1 MRITKRQLKRII
13 KEEKAKILAEEKV
26 RKIVR
31 EKLAESYGVT
41 SPKRRKLV
49 EFFGLFG
56 GGSDKTVKMLNDVVN
71 DMGDLEAE
79 VRNSVAAGKEPEAA
93 KARKSLLAAT
103 ADYIASLEKAKDGDY
118 EAHYNH
124 DTVQKVRTNNE
135 FMNAFFQSGADNRE
149 GAIAAAKKI
158 HDEFKQKMG

>member
-1 MRITKRQLKRII
+1 MRITKKQLKRII

-41 SPKRRKLV
+41 RPKRRKLV

-56 GGSDKTVKMLNDVVN
+56 GGSDKTVKMLNDVVQ
-71 DMGDLEAE
+71 DMYELNSE
-79 VRNSVAAGKEPEAA
+79 VKNAIASGKEEEAA
-93 KARKSLLAAT
+93 KARKTLLAAV

-118 EAHYNH
+118 KDHYEH
-124 DTVQKVRTNNE
+124 GAVRKMRTNNP
-135 FMNAFFQSGADNRE
+135 FMNAFFQNPDSRE
-149 GAIAAAKKI
+149 KAIAAAKKI
-158 HDEFKQKMG
+158 HAEFKQKMG